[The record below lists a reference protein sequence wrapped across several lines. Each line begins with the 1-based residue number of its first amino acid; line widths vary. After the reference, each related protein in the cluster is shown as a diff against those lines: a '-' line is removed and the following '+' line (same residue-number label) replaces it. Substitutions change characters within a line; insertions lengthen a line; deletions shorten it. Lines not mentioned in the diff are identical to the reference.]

1 MKYKK
6 EKLQKMISS
15 LETLTVVAKK
25 YEKNYSPEIDKVHPE
40 YKKSALNLIHYLA
53 LRKKDIRELQK
64 SLGQLGISRL
74 GRAESHVM
82 ASVLAVKN
90 LLRRL
95 LENVPLEPEKP
106 QISFKMGKKLLK
118 KNTTALLGKKLKGSS
133 IRIMVTLPTEAAFD
147 AGLVFDLVSGGMNC
161 ARINCAHDGP
171 DIWKKMIDNIQKAK
185 KKTGRNCKICM
196 DLGGPKLRTGAMITG
211 PEVLHLRPERDK
223 LGNVT
228 APALVWLSTLDE
240 QSENQRGYCIPI
252 PEKMVFEVKENDE
265 IVFKDTRGKK
275 RQLIVT
281 ETKKNG
287 FWAKCYQSAYLVP
300 GIRLTLKRGDVIMK
314 FRVGNLPVV
323 EEKIYLKVGDR
334 LLLHKY
340 DSPGE
345 PAKMDSATQIIK
357 PAHISCT
364 LPEVFEDVK
373 NGEPILLDDGK
384 MEGRIKD
391 VSANE
396 MLVEITYTKGEV
408 AKLGAD
414 KGINL
419 PESNLKVR
427 GLTSKDKEDLKFV
440 VKHADVLNMSFVNSP
455 ADVLDLVEALEQ
467 LQAAHLGIILK
478 IETQKGFNNLP
489 AILLTAMRNHP
500 IGVMIARGDLALEV
514 GWKHLARIQEEILW
528 LCEAAHIPIVW
539 ATQVLES
546 LAKKGRPSRA
556 EITDAA
562 MAERAECVMLNKGPH
577 IIEAIKILDEILK
590 SMQEYHQKKAP
601 MLPPLKVFDPGKFDH
616 QPHL

>member
-1 MKYKK
+1 MKFKK
-6 EKLQKMISS
+6 KKLEKLIFIM
-15 LETLTVVAKK
+15 ETITETAKK
-25 YEKNYSPEIDKVHPE
+25 YEKNYSAELEKVHPE

-53 LRKKDIRELQK
+53 LRKEDIRELQK
-64 SLGQLGISRL
+64 SLGELGISRL

-95 LENVPLEPEKP
+95 LENVKLEPEKP
-106 QISFKMGKKLLK
+106 PISFKMGKKLLK

-133 IRIMVTLPTEAAFD
+133 IRIMVTLPAEAASD
-147 AGLVFDLVSGGMNC
+147 PGLVFHLVSEGMNC

-171 DIWKKMIDNIQKAK
+171 DIWKKMIDNINKAK

-196 DLGGPKLRTGAMITG
+196 DLGGPKLRTGAMIPG
-211 PEVLHLRPERDK
+211 PGILHLRPERDN

-228 APALVWLSTLDE
+228 APALVWLSPFE
-240 QSENQRGYCIPI
+240 EKFENQKEYFIPI
-252 PEKMVFEVKENDE
+252 PKKMITEVKENDK
-265 IVFKDTRGKK
+265 IVFKDTRNKK

-300 GIRLTLKRGDVIMK
+300 GTVLKLNQDDQVMK
-314 FRVGNLPVV
+314 FKVGNLPVV
-323 EEKIYLKVGDR
+323 EEKIVLKVGDR
-334 LLLHKY
+334 LLLHTY

-345 PAKMDSATQIIK
+345 PAKMDDTAKITK

-364 LPEVFEDVK
+364 LPEVFQDVEI
-373 NGEPILLDDGK
+373 GDPILLDDGK
-384 MEGRIKD
+384 MEGKIKD
-391 VSANE
+391 VSEKE
-396 MLVEITYTKGEV
+396 MLVEITYTKGEA
-408 AKLGAD
+408 AKLRAD

-427 GLTSKDKEDLKFV
+427 GLTSKDKEDLEFV
-440 VKHADVLNMSFVNSP
+440 VKHADVVNMSFVNSA
-455 ADVLDLVEALEQ
+455 ADVSDLVKALDR
-467 LQAAHLGIILK
+467 LQATGLGIILK
-478 IETQKGFNNLP
+478 IETRQGFNNLP

-514 GWKHLARIQEEILW
+514 GWKHLAQIQEEILW

-562 MAERAECVMLNKGPH
+562 MSERAECVMLNKGPH
-577 IIEAIKILDEILK
+577 ILEAIKILDEILK
-590 SMQEYHQKKAP
+590 SMQDYHHKKAP
-601 MLPPLKVFDPGKFDH
+601 MLPPLKVFDPE
-616 QPHL
+616 L